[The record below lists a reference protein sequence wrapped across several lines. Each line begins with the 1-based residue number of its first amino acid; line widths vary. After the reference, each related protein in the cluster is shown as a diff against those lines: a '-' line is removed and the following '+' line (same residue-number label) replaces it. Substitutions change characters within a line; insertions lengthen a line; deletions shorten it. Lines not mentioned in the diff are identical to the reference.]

1 MTALLELER
10 VEARYGAARILNG
23 VDLAIAPG
31 ERVALLGRNGVG
43 KTTVVNTLLATAVKC
58 GGEIRVR
65 GERIDRIAGHT
76 AATLGIAVVPQGR
89 KILPNLSI
97 QENLKLGAA
106 LRRKGPWT
114 LDAVYGLF
122 PILRERRHTPGT
134 ALSGG
139 QQQMLAIGRA
149 LMTNPDLLIL
159 DEATEGL
166 APLIRQQIWKALDVL
181 KATGLAMIVID
192 KELEALV
199 GFADRHVVMEK
210 GEVVWRGTTPELL
223 ADASIQETY
232 LSV

>member
-23 VDLAIAPG
+23 VDLAIEPG
-31 ERVALLGRNGVG
+31 ERLALLGRNGVG
-43 KTTVVNTLLATAVKC
+43 KTTVVNTLLATATLC
-58 GGEIRVR
+58 GGEIRVKGAR
-65 GERIDRIAGHT
+65 VDRLAGHT

-114 LDAVYGLF
+114 LEAVYRLF
-122 PILRERRHTPGT
+122 PILAERRHTPGT

-149 LMTNPDLLIL
+149 LMLNPDLLIL
-159 DEATEGL
+159 DEPSEGL
-166 APLIRQQIWKALDVL
+166 APVIVDELGAILRDLA
-181 KATGLAMIVID
+181 ATGVAILLIEQHLRLVRDISERFVVLSKGAVSDRGLMAEVD
-192 KELEALV
+192 QDALQ
-199 GFADRHVVMEK
+199 
-210 GEVVWRGTTPELL
+210 
-223 ADASIQETY
+223 ASIMH
-232 LSV
+232 

>member
-23 VDLAIAPG
+23 VDLAIEPG

-58 GGEIRVR
+58 GGEIRVK
-65 GERIDRIAGHT
+65 GERVERLAGHT

-106 LRRKGPWT
+106 LRRKGPWA
-114 LDAVYGLF
+114 LDAVYRLF
-122 PILRERRHTPGT
+122 PILAERRHTPGT

-149 LMTNPDLLIL
+149 LMLNPELLIL
-159 DEATEGL
+159 DEPSEGL
-166 APLIRQQIWKALDVL
+166 APVIVDELGAILRDLA
-181 KATGLAMIVID
+181 ATGVAILLI
-192 KELEALV
+192 EQHLRLV
-199 GFADRHVVMEK
+199 RDIAERFSVLSKGAVSASGRMSEVDREQ
-210 GEVVWRGTTPELL
+210 LQS
-223 ADASIQETY
+223 SIMH
-232 LSV
+232 